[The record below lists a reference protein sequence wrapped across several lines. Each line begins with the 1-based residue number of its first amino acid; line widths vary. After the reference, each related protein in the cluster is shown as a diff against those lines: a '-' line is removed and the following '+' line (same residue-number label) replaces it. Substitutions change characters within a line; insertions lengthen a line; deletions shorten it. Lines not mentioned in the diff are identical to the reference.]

1 MTNSKEKKNKIDFL
15 GKYHPKSLYDDEK
28 IKEIIKD
35 LTPTQQEEFLKSML
49 EKKER
54 KSENPFKKIFNFIF
68 KK

>member
-1 MTNSKEKKNKIDFL
+1 MTNSKEKENKIDFP
-15 GKYHPKSLYDDEK
+15 GKYHPKSLYDEK

-35 LTPTQQEEFLKSML
+35 LTPTQQEQFLKSML